1 MTLQSLKIL
10 FRKQPVFAA
19 INFGGLVVGMTAALL
34 LFKFVRYEQ
43 TYDRQ
48 SPHAGQIW
56 RVFNQTLSGQTVTMQ
71 DANTHSAVGPTLKKD
86 VAGVVDFARLYC
98 GNTPEVV
105 VVANNQPFDV
115 KRYYA
120 TDPGF
125 MRMFPQTLLEG
136 NAQTCLN
143 APHTAVLTS
152 STAQRVFG
160 NGSALNRSFRIKNG
174 MMAGTY
180 QVTAVVADPP
190 QNTHLKFDML
200 LSYSTRYATGHQDNF
215 ESYWDYNYFQLAPN
229 ANPAAVR
236 QRLAQI
242 NEQFLKR
249 EGIRLE
255 IQPFADIHLHSNLSY
270 ELEPNGSYQTV
281 QFLGII
287 ALLIVVIAFINYVNL
302 TTALANER
310 AKEVGVRK
318 ALGAGRSALVRQFLM
333 EGFVLSFLA
342 FGTAILFLHLGIES
356 FGAFIGRPLNDPS
369 LGFDG
374 LFWGVSVG
382 TVAVISLLTGLYP
395 ALQLAGT
402 QSVSVLKGTLS
413 VGSAGLFR
421 KGLVVTQFACSVALL
436 IGVFVVTQQLQFLKN
451 HDLGINLRQIVTL
464 KANPAPTDSTA
475 RQRLGAFK
483 TACAQLSG
491 VEDLTFSNVVPGLGI
506 NTISGSNR
514 PLHWVRKPDYVRG
527 ASYFVETDA
536 DFFRLFGVKVL
547 AGKHQFFEDRAARF
561 RTVSINEKMR
571 KSLGFP
577 SAQAAVGEQIAYEN
591 SENGAT
597 MTIGAVVEDFH
608 IESLKTTPQPT
619 LYYCFAPENLNYISL
634 KIKASQMTAALE
646 TVQIAWEKIYP
657 DQPFNY
663 WFLDENFAAQYRAE
677 TQFNRVFGLFAALA
691 ILISCLGLFGLVAYS
706 VQRRT
711 KEIGIRKVL
720 GASVGSLVAM
730 LGKDFLML
738 IGVAIVIA
746 CPVGYYLMAQWLQDF
761 AYRVS
766 ISGWV
771 FVAAISLTV
780 GLALLTIGYHALKAA
795 LMNPVKSLKVE

>member
-19 INFGGLVVGMTAALL
+19 INFGGLVIGMTAALL

-56 RVFNQTLSGQTVTMQ
+56 RVFNQTLNGQTVTMQ

-86 VAGVVDFARLYC
+86 VAGLVEFARLYC

-105 VVANNQPFDV
+105 VMANNQPFDV

-152 STAQRVFG
+152 STAQQIFG
-160 NGSALNRSFRIKNG
+160 SAQALNRSFRITNG

-200 LSYSTRYATGHQDNF
+200 LSYATRYAAGHQDNF

-229 ANPAAVR
+229 ANPEAVR

-318 ALGAGRSALVRQFLM
+318 ALGAGRSALVRQFLT

-342 FGTAILFLHLGIES
+342 FGVAVLFLHLGIEP
-356 FGAFIGRPLNDPS
+356 FGTFIGRPLNDPS

-374 LFWGVSVG
+374 IFWGVSVG
-382 TVAVISLLTGLYP
+382 AVAVISLLTGLYP

-451 HDLGINLRQIVTL
+451 HDLGISLQQIVTL
-464 KANPAPTDSTA
+464 KSSPAPTDSTA
-475 RQRLGAFK
+475 RRRLGVFK

-491 VEDLTFSNVVPGLGI
+491 VEGLASSSIVPGLGI

-547 AGKHQFFEDRAARF
+547 AGKHQFFEDRTARF
-561 RTVSINEKMR
+561 QTVSINQKMC
-571 KSLGFP
+571 KALDFP
-577 SAQAAVGEQIAYEN
+577 SAQAAIGEQIAYKN

-619 LYYCFAPENLNYISL
+619 LYYCFAPEDLNYISL
-634 KIKASQMTAALE
+634 KIKASQMTNALQA
-646 TVQIAWEKIYP
+646 VQTTWEKIYP

-663 WFLDENFAAQYRAE
+663 WFLNENFAAQYRAE
-677 TQFNRVFGLFAALA
+677 AQFNRVFGLFAALA

-720 GASVGSLVAM
+720 GASAVSLVAM
-730 LGKDFLML
+730 LGKDFLLL

-771 FVAAISLTV
+771 FVAAIALTV
-780 GLALLTIGYHALKAA
+780 GLALLTIGYQAIKAA
-795 LMNPVKSLKVE
+795 LMNPVKSLKTE